1 MGSSNGRRDF
11 RFGSEVKEGDGK
23 GGIIRRLSGFF
34 GRRETAVELEP
45 FAIVPTAAAKPVA
58 DGEKRAALLY
68 MAFKN
73 KRSEF
78 SDRGV
83 LSEGEMVEL
92 LYSNIQNFERLMDA
106 MGMDKKRPEEEG
118 LRAKSEDREK
128 AIAEGEGII
137 RTVKFG
143 EREEAFALIVWM
155 AEKMKEN
162 LCSKEVCV
170 RVGMYRANLEAAEG
184 DKMAM
189 LREIVAFLN
198 EHGAKP
204 SGKNMRSGVPRAEAK
219 EMDGWLAGK
228 PESVRRMAEQ
238 VRARARPESL
248 DALKL
253 TLEMDP
259 NEQEEKRLFVGENV
273 LGREIG
279 SDEFRAL
286 SEMVPGNISYYC
298 INEIL
303 RVTSIADVIKDD
315 EKRERAKMDAVD
327 ALVSV
332 AKRMP
337 DGKRME
343 APGLVADLAKI
354 LLEEGR
360 PAQWVVTG
368 WLAELA
374 AYLMEPDKE
383 RAFNK
388 LMRLKLK
395 GVPMEV
401 LNG

>member
-1 MGSSNGRRDF
+1 
-11 RFGSEVKEGDGK
+11 V
-23 GGIIRRLSGFF
+23 
-34 GRRETAVELEP
+34 
-45 FAIVPTAAAKPVA
+45 
-58 DGEKRAALLY
+58 
-68 MAFKN
+68 
-73 KRSEF
+73 RS
-78 SDRGV
+78 
-83 LSEGEMVEL
+83 
-92 LYSNIQNFERLMDA
+92 
-106 MGMDKKRPEEEG
+106 
-118 LRAKSEDREK
+118 
-128 AIAEGEGII
+128 
-137 RTVKFG
+137 
-143 EREEAFALIVWM
+143 
-155 AEKMKEN
+155 
-162 LCSKEVCV
+162 
-170 RVGMYRANLEAAEG
+170 
-184 DKMAM
+184 
-189 LREIVAFLN
+189 
-198 EHGAKP
+198 
-204 SGKNMRSGVPRAEAK
+204 
-219 EMDGWLAGK
+219 
-228 PESVRRMAEQ
+228 
-238 VRARARPESL
+238 RARPGSL

-259 NEQEEKRLFVGENV
+259 NEQEEKRLFVGESV

-327 ALVSV
+327 ALVSL

-337 DGKRME
+337 EGRRMD

-374 AYLMEPDKE
+374 AYLMEPNKE